1 MNEIVV
7 KPFEPDDLF
16 AAIVRRL
23 PVLADAAPAAQMPGD
38 GAAAVSFELGLGR
51 CLGRHDL
58 YLRVIRRF
66 LDTRQHDADKLRAAH
81 AHARGDDEAMA
92 HLAHTT
98 ISTAGTIGAARL
110 SEIAGHLQESVRV
123 GAAGELPTLIEAFA
137 RSHRNVV
144 DELRAF
150 AATR

>member
-1 MNEIVV
+1 MNEVVV
-7 KPFEPDDLF
+7 KPFDPNELF
-16 AAIVRRL
+16 AAIVRWL
-23 PVLADAAPAAQMPGD
+23 PAPAEPDPLVDLPGD

-81 AHARGDDEAMA
+81 ARGDAEAMA

-110 SEIAGHLQESVRV
+110 SELASHVQESVRA
-123 GAAGELPTLIEAFA
+123 GTAGEMPTLIEAFA
-137 RSHRNVV
+137 RSHRRVV
-144 DELRAF
+144 DELSAF
-150 AATR
+150 VATH